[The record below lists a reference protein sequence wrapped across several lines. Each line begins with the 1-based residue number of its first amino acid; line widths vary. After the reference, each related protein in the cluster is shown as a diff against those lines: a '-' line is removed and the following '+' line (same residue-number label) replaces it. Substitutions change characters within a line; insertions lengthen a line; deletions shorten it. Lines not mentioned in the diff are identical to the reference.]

1 VKYWRHICDLLV
13 HVLDAKQH
21 FFSLI
26 ELDFVIGIASL
37 EFFEKFWQTKYRLDR
52 IFFSGFY
59 Q

>member
-1 VKYWRHICDLLV
+1 VIYLYMFWMQSSI
-13 HVLDAKQH
+13 
-21 FFSLI
+21 FFLI